1 MKTSQTS
8 LRSIERIAR
17 SRAYGTLLV
26 GGLVVIFWLAGLGRP
41 EKIYRFTR
49 SQTPA
54 VLVASRLP

>member
-41 EKIYRFTR
+41 EKI
-49 SQTPA
+49 
-54 VLVASRLP
+54 